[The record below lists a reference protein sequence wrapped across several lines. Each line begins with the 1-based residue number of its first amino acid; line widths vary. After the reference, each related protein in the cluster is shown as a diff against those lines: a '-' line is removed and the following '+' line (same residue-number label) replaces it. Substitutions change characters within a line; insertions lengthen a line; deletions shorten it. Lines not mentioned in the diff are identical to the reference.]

1 MGKTL
6 EAWWG
11 IENDPTSNLWP
22 MTIEFDD
29 ADNVK
34 AVLVPSVDEDGQ
46 QRVIRLVPDDKE

>member
-1 MGKTL
+1 MGKTI

-11 IENDPTSNLWP
+11 IENDPTNLWP

-29 ADNVK
+29 ADNLK
-34 AVLVPSVDEDGQ
+34 TVLVPSVDEDGQ